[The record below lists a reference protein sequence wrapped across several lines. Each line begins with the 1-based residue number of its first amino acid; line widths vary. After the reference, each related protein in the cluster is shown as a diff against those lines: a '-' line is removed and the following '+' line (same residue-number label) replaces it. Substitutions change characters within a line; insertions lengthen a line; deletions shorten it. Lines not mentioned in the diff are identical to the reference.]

1 MKKQMICS
9 AIIMLFFVGMFSVAV
24 PTSFAIHVADVHWAD
39 IHAKYPQSKQVLVD
53 NKTISTQWQDLYTIF
68 SPSPRAHITGSQLCP
83 LVFIVNNTIVGGDPS
98 ATDPITTVE
107 VSIPQDG
114 DGYSYFYLNE
124 TRVTEDNLVNPVPGW
139 SSETIESDPNR
150 EIRSFRFTSADG
162 VQVGSTLAFWMFF
175 RGGPEFCTYE
185 FTVWTHDEGS
195 ISGTK
200 RSYRHDLK
208 VVMDNFPPVF
218 TSLEARP
225 VSGETFQG
233 LPLVNGDP
241 RPSGK
246 HIVTAYVNAS
256 DYINCSSGIIGAH
269 YEMRL
274 INFST
279 GAEYWFKNETWEYP
293 FGNVNG
299 PITSEPWVYSKE
311 IWSNNTRNS
320 LAEGKYN
327 LTVRI
332 WDRVGNSAE
341 KTYSFYYRP
350 PPIPAYYAAPETN
363 IVNSVTGLVES
374 KQVVYK
380 TKTLGSTV
388 DIRSWNITGFKVGN
402 TPTVRIYIPTYEWY
416 NSTYGTFNVLVNNTA
431 PVDSN
436 GYPTGTFIFP
446 KAPQGTYTVYIAG
459 LDPNSL
465 SLTKYQNVAVIPQI
479 IFNPNEIIGPA
490 AIDVMA
496 TGSLKPAVEQPA
508 FATYLLI
515 RESTWEHPK
524 DALMGMNNHVWQNW
538 YIDFNGTLQNW
549 ITRLTGVEVAPG
561 FLMPISQPGTYHIT
575 LLIQAQFYYWQCI
588 EWLPRTQMSHSNT
601 ITVEETLSLLIDIN
615 AKLQELKPIV
625 ERIDGNVV
633 TINTTAGLIEAKID
647 QLSPVITRIDG
658 NVVTINTI
666 VGQINTTMATF
677 NLTTISGNIVEIKTS
692 VGTDLSGKV
701 ASIKDDVATIT
712 TDVGEVKTQVPSLTT
727 PIYIAVVFSII
738 AAIAAIACAFL
749 VFRKIA

>member
-1 MKKQMICS
+1 MKKQTFS
-9 AIIMLFFVGMFSVAV
+9 TAIVMLLLVGILSIAIPFGFATH
-24 PTSFAIHVADVHWAD
+24 TSTVYWI
-39 IHAKYPQSKQVLVD
+39 KNPRSQSQVLID
-53 NKTISTQWQDLYTIF
+53 TAHLSDQWGDLYSVF
-68 SPSPRAHITGSQLCP
+68 SPSARAHVTGTSLN
-83 LVFIVNNTIVGGDPS
+83 FIVLFVNNTMDADYIRN
-98 ATDPITTVE
+98 VE
-107 VSIPQDG
+107 VSIPQDP
-114 DGYSYFYLNE
+114 DGFSYFYMTQTN
-124 TRVTEDNLVNPVPGW
+124 VTSDFNMTNPDKSRPAADW
-139 SSETIESDPNR
+139 RYETIESDPNL
-150 EIRSFRFTSADG
+150 EVRSFRYVSD
-162 VQVGSTLAFWMFF
+162 VGLTHNATLYIWMYF
-175 RGGPEFCTYE
+175 RGGPEFCTYR
-185 FTVWTHDEGS
+185 FSVRTIDFGTPKGGS
-195 ISGTK
+195 PEAKPYDMWLI
-200 RSYRHDLK
+200 
-208 VVMDNFPPVF
+208 MDKYPPEINV
-218 TSLEARP
+218 LEARP

-256 DYINCSSGIIGAH
+256 DYVNCSSGIIGAR

-279 GAEYWFKNETWEYP
+279 GAEYWFKNETYEYP
-293 FGNVNG
+293 FGLVND
-299 PITSEPWVYSKE
+299 PITSEPWIFSKD

-320 LAEGKYN
+320 LVEGKYN
-327 LTVRI
+327 LTVKI
-332 WDRVGNSAE
+332 WDRVGNSAQ

-350 PPIPAYYAAPETN
+350 PSIPTYYAAPETN
-363 IVNSVTGLVES
+363 IANSGTGLVES

-388 DIRSWNITGFKVGN
+388 NIRSWNITGFKVGN

-459 LDPNSL
+459 LDPNGL

-496 TGSLKPAVEQPA
+496 TGFLKPAVEQPA

-524 DALMGMNNHVWQNW
+524 DALMGVNDHVWQNW

-601 ITVEETLSLLIDIN
+601 ITVTDWTGDILDAAQGAKTAAEGAKTAADAAKTSADAAKTAADAAKTAADAAKTAADAANATATSALNAASTAADKAELAESAAESAKTAAEGVKTAADSAKTAAEGLTMPVYLAVVLSL
-615 AKLQELKPIV
+615 
-625 ERIDGNVV
+625 
-633 TINTTAGLIEAKID
+633 
-647 QLSPVITRIDG
+647 
-658 NVVTINTI
+658 
-666 VGQINTTMATF
+666 
-677 NLTTISGNIVEIKTS
+677 
-692 VGTDLSGKV
+692 
-701 ASIKDDVATIT
+701 
-712 TDVGEVKTQVPSLTT
+712 
-727 PIYIAVVFSII
+727 I
-738 AAIAAIACAFL
+738 AAIGAAICTIL
-749 VFRKIA
+749 VYRKIA

>member
-1 MKKQMICS
+1 MKNQILS
-9 AIIMLFFVGMFSVAV
+9 TAIIMLLFIGTLAIAIPF
-24 PTSFAIHVADVHWAD
+24 SFATHSATVSWF
-39 IHAKYPQSKQVLVD
+39 KNPSSPTQVLINYQKLSD
-53 NKTISTQWQDLYTIF
+53 QWRDLYSSY
-68 SPSPRAHITGSQLCP
+68 SPSPTDHVTGVQRNATIFFVQNNGSDSIMAVEVNIHQNAAGYAYFYLSQTNATMNGL
-83 LVFIVNNTIVGGDPS
+83 TTS
-98 ATDPITTVE
+98 ATDWV
-107 VSIPQDG
+107 
-114 DGYSYFYLNE
+114 Y
-124 TRVTEDNLVNPVPGW
+124 
-139 SSETIESDPNR
+139 ETIEYDPNL
-150 EIRSFRFTSADG
+150 EVRSFRFKSEIG
-162 VQVGSTLAFWMFF
+162 LPRGESLYIWMYF
-175 RGGPEFCTYE
+175 RGGPEFC
-185 FTVWTHDEGS
+185 
-195 ISGTK
+195 
-200 RSYRHDLK
+200 SYRFSIRTIDNGRPPDSHPQELGLI
-208 VVMDNFPPVF
+208 MDNFPPVIEK
-218 TSLEARP
+218 LEARP

-246 HIVTAYVNAS
+246 HIVTAYVNVS
-256 DYINCSSGIIGAH
+256 DYVNCSSGITGAR

-279 GAEYWFKNETWEYP
+279 GAEYWFKNETHEYFGILGYVSKPWSINTDPWE
-293 FGNVNG
+293 NS
-299 PITSEPWVYSKE
+299 TD
-311 IWSNNTRNS
+311 IWSNNTRNG

-327 LTVRI
+327 LTVKV

-341 KTYSFYYRP
+341 KTYSFYYIP
-350 PPIPAYYAAPETN
+350 PAIPAYYAAPETN

-380 TKTLGSTV
+380 TKTLGSKV

-459 LDPNSL
+459 LDASGFN
-465 SLTKYQNVAVIPQI
+465 LTKYQNVAVIPQI

-496 TGSLKPAVEQPA
+496 TGFLKPAVEQPA

-524 DALMGMNNHVWQNW
+524 DAIMGINGHVWQNW
-538 YIDFNGTLQNW
+538 YVDFNGTLQNW
-549 ITRLTGVEVAPG
+549 ITKLTGVEVAPG

-601 ITVEETLSLLIDIN
+601 ITVTDWTGDILDAANSAKTAAVDAKNAAIAANATATSAWNAAEGVKTAADSAKTAAEGLTMPVYLAVVLSL
-615 AKLQELKPIV
+615 
-625 ERIDGNVV
+625 
-633 TINTTAGLIEAKID
+633 
-647 QLSPVITRIDG
+647 
-658 NVVTINTI
+658 
-666 VGQINTTMATF
+666 
-677 NLTTISGNIVEIKTS
+677 
-692 VGTDLSGKV
+692 
-701 ASIKDDVATIT
+701 
-712 TDVGEVKTQVPSLTT
+712 
-727 PIYIAVVFSII
+727 I
-738 AAIAAIACAFL
+738 AAIAAAICTIL
-749 VFRKIA
+749 VYRKIA